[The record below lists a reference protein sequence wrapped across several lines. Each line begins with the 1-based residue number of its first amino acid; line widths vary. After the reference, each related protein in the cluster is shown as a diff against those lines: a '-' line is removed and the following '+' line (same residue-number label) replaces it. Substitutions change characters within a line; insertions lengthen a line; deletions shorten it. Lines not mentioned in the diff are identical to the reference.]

1 MQKKSF
7 AIGLGI
13 SLPVQTAGS
22 TQNSMPEQLQRPQS
36 EEETTDSF
44 RELIM
49 ENSIKQRSVST
60 SLFMLLI
67 AFSVLGA
74 VMMQSPATAATDIHC
89 RLPKDAAVDRIIA
102 QSGKAR
108 PAATTPEIAQPVS
121 ITRKQ
126 ANHAGVNVPATPVSY
141 VRCAKN
147 PG

>member
-1 MQKKSF
+1 
-7 AIGLGI
+7 
-13 SLPVQTAGS
+13 
-22 TQNSMPEQLQRPQS
+22 
-36 EEETTDSF
+36 
-44 RELIM
+44 M

-121 ITRKQ
+121 IIRKQ
-126 ANHAGVNVPATPVSY
+126 ANHAGVIVPATPVSY